1 MGSLYFLLEA
11 VDAEPGLARG
21 ASAWRSLL
29 LGGGAAAASFPSL
42 TAFMALWGVW
52 CVVIAVRS
60 RPADAGAAPHEAHA
74 SRSLAVEAR
83 RGVAWLLV
91 TVVFTALCASQD
103 TALSS
108 SLYEH
113 VSVSVAGLSE
123 TELQAVRVSHTSVRG
138 RPVRLIRRG
147 TLWELPGADPFTG
160 LRIEIPRSASES
172 QGLIQVT
179 IGTERFT
186 HELTGQDSP
195 LLAIRYSG
203 SFQALD
209 ALPQLALTR
218 SRLAAFEPVM
228 NWRGD
233 RTLLGAV
240 TFRACIWS
248 SLLAAFV
255 GVLYLATLALARWRE
270 AIKDVEAPLVWA
282 PAWVAA
288 ICSYPLWMLFRNGE
302 LYYGGTDGLVPDT
315 LTSLIVGFLYSSQ
328 PPQGEERLM
337 VAVLAVAL
345 LAVFGV
351 VAMRVRQSGIRTV
364 SVPLCLLGLLALVGL
379 AIQLEHSLFGARYPV
394 GRTALFIVPLFILTM
409 ITAFDAACGIG
420 RLTRACAT
428 AVLLF
433 ATGLAGWHFAR
444 VANVSRVYDWADDE
458 FTRSVVA
465 EVRRM
470 SRETADQPASVS
482 LGVDAIFLPAAV
494 YYSERPGAP
503 AVRVVVT
510 PSAEPLDFL
519 YARATGPET
528 NGDIVRQFPSGGVL
542 IRRRAPR

>member
-1 MGSLYFLLEA
+1 
-11 VDAEPGLARG
+11 
-21 ASAWRSLL
+21 
-29 LGGGAAAASFPSL
+29 
-42 TAFMALWGVW
+42 
-52 CVVIAVRS
+52 
-60 RPADAGAAPHEAHA
+60 
-74 SRSLAVEAR
+74 
-83 RGVAWLLV
+83 VAWLLF

-103 TALSS
+103 TALSP

-123 TELQAVRVSHTSVRG
+123 AELQGVRVSETNLRG

-147 TLWELPGADPFTG
+147 TLWELPGTDPSAG

-179 IGTERFT
+179 IGSQRFT
-186 HELTGQDSP
+186 HKLTGQDGP
-195 LLAIRYSG
+195 FLAIRYSG

-233 RTLLGAV
+233 RTLLWAV
-240 TFRACIWS
+240 AFRSCVWS
-248 SLLAAFV
+248 GLLAALV
-255 GVLYLATLALARWRE
+255 AALFLTMVAVARRRQ
-270 AIKDVEAPLVWA
+270 AVNTYVAPLVWT

-288 ICSYPLWMLFRNGE
+288 LCSYPLWMLFRNGE
-302 LYYGGTDGLVPDT
+302 LYYGGTNGLVPDT
-315 LTSLIVGFLYSSQ
+315 LTSLVVGFLYSSQ
-328 PPQGEERLM
+328 PPRGEERVML
-337 VAVLAVAL
+337 AVLAVVL
-345 LAVFGV
+345 LAVLGGI
-351 VAMRVRQSGIRTV
+351 AARVRQSGIQ
-364 SVPLCLLGLLALVGL
+364 SVACPVCLLGLLALVGF

-394 GRTALFIVPLFILTM
+394 GRTALFIVPLFMLAVIA
-409 ITAFDAACGIG
+409 AFDAACSIG
-420 RLTRACAT
+420 RLTRVCST

-433 ATGLAGWHFAR
+433 TTSLAGWHFAR
-444 VANVSRVYDWADDE
+444 VANVSRAYDWADDA

-465 EVRRM
+465 DVRRM
-470 SRETADQPASVS
+470 SSETADQPSSVS

-494 YYSERPGAP
+494 YYAERPGVP

-528 NGDIVRQFPSGGVL
+528 TGDIVRQFPSGAVL
-542 IRRRAPR
+542 VHRRAPR